1 MTDIRIRLIVVILL
15 SLSAFTGVLGTLLAA
30 ACWIVFCAEETF
42 SHNSW
47 KLFMPS
53 AVLAAGFP
61 GLILYLSGGDGG
73 IYAAKIFVIFCLAF
87 WLGVSHKPGEFLDLG
102 VWALGRKTGFDL
114 GLSAELTMQY
124 LSGISDDLS
133 HMKSALRIKGERLT
147 RKTIPPL
154 ATGLLLLSLPFG
166 QDRRISCKERIS
178 YRRHLSA
185 AFSHNKNGYSHALHR
200 RSLRCCRPL
209 CRLPGIVIS
218 HINSIRTRHSG
229 PDQSGLLFYLF
240 IPKQY
245 RFR

>member
-114 GLSAELTMQY
+114 GLSAELPMRTPPDTA
-124 LSGISDDLS
+124 DDLS
-133 HMKSALRIKGERLT
+133 HMKSALGIKGERLT
-147 RKTIPPL
+147 RKTTPPL
-154 ATGLLLLSLPFG
+154 ATGLLLLSLSRS
-166 QDRRISCKERIS
+166 DRIGAYLARIGYHTGCTYLPHFPTTKTDILMLCTAGVCAAAV
-178 YRRHLSA
+178 LSA
-185 AFSHNKNGYSHALHR
+185 ASPAL
-200 RSLRCCRPL
+200 
-209 CRLPGIVIS
+209 
-218 HINSIRTRHSG
+218 
-229 PDQSGLLFYLF
+229 
-240 IPKQY
+240 
-245 RFR
+245 